1 MSVACLLLDSGAGL
15 GYVQVFL
22 IMYAHC
28 LWLAISV
35 AGETGDCQQA
45 VSPVVCVCW
54 SMFVYTKS
62 LLAKE
67 NSNMNTHLT
76 LACHHACRGQA

>member
-1 MSVACLLLDSGAGL
+1 MVKPAGFVLACCHVPSSLFAAHCIFAVLLLYVRCMSVACLLLDSGAGL

-35 AGETGDCQQA
+35 AG
-45 VSPVVCVCW
+45 
-54 SMFVYTKS
+54 
-62 LLAKE
+62 
-67 NSNMNTHLT
+67 
-76 LACHHACRGQA
+76 